1 MKNADLIYKIKCKID
16 RLLEK
21 ECQIEYLES
30 SRYEQEPIKLDR
42 IKISKVSISSSE
54 KNSFGDFDW
63 VERFERE
70 VSLDF
75 QRNPVL
81 IGSCSYLEVYQ
92 YLLGSVDNLV
102 ESYLNN

>member
-1 MKNADLIYKIKCKID
+1 MENTDLIYKIKCKID

-21 ECQIEYLES
+21 GCQIEYLES
-30 SRYEQEPIKLDR
+30 SRYEQEPIKLDK

-54 KNSFGDFDW
+54 QTPFGDYDW

-75 QRNPVL
+75 QRNPIL
-81 IGSCSYLEVYQ
+81 NAEDAEEVYQ
-92 YLLGSVDNLV
+92 YLLSSVGDLT